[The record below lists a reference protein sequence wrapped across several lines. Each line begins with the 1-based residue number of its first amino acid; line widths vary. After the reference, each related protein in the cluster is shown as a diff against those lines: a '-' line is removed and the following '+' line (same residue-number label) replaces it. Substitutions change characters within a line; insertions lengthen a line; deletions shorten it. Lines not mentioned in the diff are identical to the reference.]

1 MAIENETTDLLYTV
15 MTGLSP
21 MELYNLSRR
30 RLTGRLIQL
39 IKCLTW
45 QRIIWMNGI
54 RIDSSTKPTNPNVL
68 VFKWKAVP
76 ERSKSKTYV
85 DY

>member
-15 MTGLSP
+15 MTGLNP

-39 IKCLTW
+39 IKCLT
-45 QRIIWMNGI
+45 
-54 RIDSSTKPTNPNVL
+54 
-68 VFKWKAVP
+68 
-76 ERSKSKTYV
+76 
-85 DY
+85 